1 MHFISS
7 YVLDVIRFA
16 VHQGAERSQL
26 EEVLGDQQPEFGEPD
41 VFVDYDLLERVLD
54 ASVTLTKN
62 SSFGLQMGEQI
73 SLAATK
79 YVDQMIDSSSDVK
92 TAFEN
97 AVAYSRMISDSMDC
111 SLEMEEDRFRVNFEL
126 NPNWK
131 IHSSNS
137 VRQNL
142 DVALVC
148 AVKSLQRLTASNYLP
163 VAVNFYY
170 PRPTNWN
177 EHYRV
182 FDCSLQFN
190 QKVSSI
196 CFDKHL
202 LGAEVQSKDTG
213 LLHTLST
220 HANEVLNRLPV
231 EGSAT
236 YEVKKALLGA
246 AGPHTYKM
254 EDVAREINVGERTL
268 QRRLQEE
275 GSSFK
280 HILAEIREKLAKK
293 MLLEGAGTMSDIAY
307 LLGFSEPSAFVRAFK
322 GWTLS
327 TPKQFQMKHKA
338 LSRE

>member
-7 YVLDVIRFA
+7 YVLDVIQFA
-16 VHQGAERSQL
+16 ERQGADRSQL
-26 EEVLGDQQPEFGEPD
+26 EQILGPQAPNFGGPD
-41 VFVDYDLLERVLD
+41 VFVGYEVLERVLD
-54 ASVTLTKN
+54 RAVAITQN
-62 SSFGLQMGEQI
+62 DFFGLHMGEQI

-111 SLEMEEDRFRVNFEL
+111 SLHMEGDRFRVNFEL

-131 IHSSNS
+131 MHSSNS

-148 AVKSLQRLTASNYLP
+148 AVKSLQRLTASNYMP

-170 PRPTNWN
+170 PRPRSWN

-182 FDCSLQFN
+182 FDCSLNFN

-202 LGAEVQSKDTG
+202 LGTEVQSQDTG
-213 LLHTLST
+213 LLHGLSA
-220 HANEVLNRLPV
+220 HANEVLNRLPI
-231 EGSAT
+231 EGSTT

-246 AGPHTYKM
+246 APLRAYKM
-254 EDVAREINVGERTL
+254 EDVATEMSIGERTL
-268 QRRLQEE
+268 QRRLYQE
-275 GSSFK
+275 GNSFK
-280 HILAEIREKLAKK
+280 GILAEIRMKLAKK
-293 MLLEGAGTMSDIAY
+293 MLLERGGAISDVAY

-322 GWTLS
+322 SWTQN
-327 TPKQFQMKHKA
+327 TPKQFQMKHA
-338 LSRE
+338 QVS